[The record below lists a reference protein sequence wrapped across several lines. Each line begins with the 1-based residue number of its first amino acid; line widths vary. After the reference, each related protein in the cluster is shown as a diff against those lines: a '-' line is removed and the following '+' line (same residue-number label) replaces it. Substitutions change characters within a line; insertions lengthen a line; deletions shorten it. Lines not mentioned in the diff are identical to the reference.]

1 METSVTKWKRIS
13 TFVMANGH
21 YKHFHNEATC
31 KDKWVSLYGDYKK
44 ITNYMG
50 VTSHN
55 DNYWEMSIKDKVAPG
70 LPKSFNMSYFDFID
84 QFMHNSMCFNLP
96 HSQDS
101 MNLEDDIYHAQP
113 YLQKSSP
120 YDDLEIKEKQ
130 MTKDTMKK
138 MHLPLHLL
146 IPYYIV

>member
-1 METSVTKWKRIS
+1 
-13 TFVMANGH
+13 
-21 YKHFHNEATC
+21 
-31 KDKWVSLYGDYKK
+31 
-44 ITNYMG
+44 
-50 VTSHN
+50 
-55 DNYWEMSIKDKVAPG
+55 
-70 LPKSFNMSYFDFID
+70 
-84 QFMHNSMCFNLP
+84 
-96 HSQDS
+96 